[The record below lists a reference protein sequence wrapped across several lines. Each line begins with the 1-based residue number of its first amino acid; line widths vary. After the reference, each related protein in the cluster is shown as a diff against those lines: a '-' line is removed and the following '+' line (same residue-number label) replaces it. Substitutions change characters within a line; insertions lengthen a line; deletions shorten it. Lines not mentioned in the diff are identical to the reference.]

1 MGVCVR
7 VAACELLRS
16 AGPGIY
22 LKLDVELLTQQV
34 WVSMNP
40 NIQ

>member
-1 MGVCVR
+1 MVRVR
-7 VAACELLRS
+7 VAACELLCS

-22 LKLDVELLTQQV
+22 LKLVVELLTEQV
-34 WVSMNP
+34 WGSMNP